1 MNITKSTLKRM
12 SMNIIENFKN
22 SKLVKNNQIR
32 INFKKKLKKNLQN
45 KKIQT
50 QIINL
55 RKWIPNQSQQ

>member
-22 SKLVKNNQIR
+22 TKLVKNNQIR